1 MCCDCGAD
9 IGMFSLVIAARHPE
23 IDRIIAFEPNK
34 EPFKY
39 LSQSLKG
46 LAISTRAMNAAVGKF
61 HGRGRLRIPVYDSS
75 EGAAFIEPAA
85 DGDIEVMTVDELALN
100 VTGTILL
107 KVDVEGAELDV
118 IVGAKRTLAACR
130 HFIITIE
137 ACRDVIDRT
146 KIEPC
151 EIVSAIRSIRS
162 CDVQVAEEPQVA
174 IDMSRPFF
182 EQFVQRRV
190 YNLVVTST

>member
-23 IDRIIAFEPNK
+23 IDQIIAFEPNK